1 MLAFLGLVVG
11 VINGVLFTIAI
22 KKNLFEIEPVYPIP
36 ILSLYIAGVF
46 IISIIALGS
55 FQDIKHLRLHQVKLY
70 DTLVEAK

>member
-22 KKNLFEIEPVYPIP
+22 AKNLFEIEPVYPIP

-46 IISIIALGS
+46 IISIIAGVLPGYKVS
-55 FQDIKHLRLHQVKLY
+55 KITPSEALRY
-70 DTLVEAK
+70 TG